1 MAAPFRFYSQ
11 STLVELLGR
20 RARNLEDLIAGVRD
34 VPGSSIYYHTHR
46 FLDQRRA
53 DSPEPPNDFAYWA
66 THALKRYNLGE
77 GLASI
82 DAVACPTIEDLREGF
97 RGILESFLQDE
108 STCAGRCQEG
118 DEFHFMSCRTFVRP
132 TPFGAGDLREFLDI
146 VRMIPADSLSFHV
159 FEARLRFEGGDF
171 GFGRWFESIGEPEL
185 ARAFGRLDPY
195 PATIEGLRKRIIG
208 MVSAHVQDR

>member
-1 MAAPFRFYSQ
+1 MAAPFRFHTQ

-20 RARNLEDLIAGVRD
+20 RARNLEELLAGVRD

-77 GLASI
+77 RLASI
-82 DAVACPTIEDLREGF
+82 DAVACLTIEDLREGF
-97 RGILESFLQDE
+97 RSILESFLQDE
-108 STCAGRCQEG
+108 ITFAGRCQEG
-118 DEFHFMSCRTFVRP
+118 DEFHFMSCRTFIRP
-132 TPFGAGDLREFLDI
+132 TAFEARDLREFLDI
-146 VRMIPADSLSFHV
+146 IRTIPADSLAFHV
-159 FEARLRFEGGDF
+159 FEARLRFERGEF
-171 GFGRWFESIGEPEL
+171 GFARWFEAVGKPEL

-195 PATIEGLRKRIIG
+195 PTTLESLRKRMIG
-208 MVSAHVQDR
+208 MVSAHA